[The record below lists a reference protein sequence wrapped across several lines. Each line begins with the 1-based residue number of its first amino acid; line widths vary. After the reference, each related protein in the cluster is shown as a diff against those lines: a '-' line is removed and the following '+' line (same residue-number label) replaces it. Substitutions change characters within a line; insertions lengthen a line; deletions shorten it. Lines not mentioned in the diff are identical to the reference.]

1 MLILTP
7 DANVFDCGIAAYL
20 LNPLKSTYTY
30 EELAKDYLDGKLLPG
45 KEELL
50 GKISLKK
57 AWEEDMP
64 ELEHLACYM
73 AYTAFA
79 TRAPLKAKLQETGM
93 WKVYTEIELP
103 LVFTLDSME
112 KWGIEVK
119 EKN

>member
-1 MLILTP
+1 
-7 DANVFDCGIAAYL
+7 
-20 LNPLKSTYTY
+20 
-30 EELAKDYLDGKLLPG
+30 
-45 KEELL
+45 
-50 GKISLKK
+50 
-57 AWEEDMP
+57 MP

-112 KWGIEVK
+112 KMGNRSKRRRIEK
-119 EKN
+119 LW

>member
-1 MLILTP
+1 
-7 DANVFDCGIAAYL
+7 
-20 LNPLKSTYTY
+20 
-30 EELAKDYLDGKLLPG
+30 
-45 KEELL
+45 
-50 GKISLKK
+50 
-57 AWEEDMP
+57 MP
-64 ELEHLACYM
+64 ELEHLACYT

-119 EKN
+119 GEELKNYGEKLTVRIH